1 VRLRFIPQEHR
12 FYDEFNSMAARVLDG
27 ARLLREM
34 LAGDTPD
41 HAKAAA
47 IRAVENNCDEITHQI
62 IQQLNRTFVTPM
74 DREDIHA
81 LARTL
86 DDVMDAIDA
95 AATLFPLY
103 DIRIVRK
110 GAGEMAELI
119 ARQADQLRLAVEA
132 LEKKTGTSERIVEI
146 HTLEHEA
153 DLLHAD
159 SVRQLFKD
167 ERDPIVII
175 QWKELFDLLE
185 AATDAAEA
193 VADVLEGIVLKHS

>member
-1 VRLRFIPQEHR
+1 MRLRFIPQEAR
-12 FYDEFNSMAARVLDG
+12 FYDEFNAMASRVQDG

-34 LAGDTPD
+34 LAVDTAD
-41 HAKAAA
+41 HRKAEE
-47 IRAVENNCDEITHQI
+47 IRQVEQNCDELTHQI
-62 IQQLNRTFVTPM
+62 IQRLNKTFVTPM

-81 LARTL
+81 LAGRL

-103 DIRIVRK
+103 DIHHVRS
-110 GAGEMAELI
+110 GAGELAALI
-119 ARQADQLRLAVEA
+119 ARQCDQLRLAVEA
-132 LEKKTGTSERIVEI
+132 LDRKTGVTERIVEI
-146 HTLEHEA
+146 HTLEHDA

-193 VADVLEGIVLKHS
+193 VADVLEGIVLKHT

>member
-1 VRLRFIPQEHR
+1 VRFRFIPQQGR
-12 FYDEFNSMAARVLDG
+12 FFEEFNTMAGQVQEG
-27 ARLLREM
+27 ARLLRAM
-34 LAGDTPD
+34 LSTAAPD
-41 HAKAAA
+41 HQKAEE
-47 IRAVENNCDEITHQI
+47 IRVAEHGCDELTHQI
-62 IQQLNRTFVTPM
+62 IQQLNRTFVTPI

-103 DIRIVRK
+103 EIAKVRF
-110 GAGEMAELI
+110 GAAELAAVI
-119 ARQADQLRLAVEA
+119 SQQADQLRFAIEA
-132 LEKKTGTSERIVEI
+132 LEKREGVPQRIVEI

-153 DLLHAD
+153 DILHREA
-159 SVRQLFKD
+159 VQQLFRD

-175 QWKELFDLLE
+175 KWKEILDLLE
-185 AATDAAEA
+185 AATDAGEA